1 MAQSV
6 TYWGAAIWS
15 LSGKSGHGS
24 HAGWLMVTH
33 CAGSA
38 ALLHQVK
45 GRNFYIDICPYYSYC
60 IILAPVKD
68 MPRRHT
74 VSWERGRCPRA
85 GLQPAPGR
93 LGYHVSR
100 HYDRGGR
107 CFPGL
112 GQAKAGNARAD
123 RVPGSLA

>member
-1 MAQSV
+1 MRV
-6 TYWGAAIWS
+6 TAGLDPAVHAVPLASPVSPHPCRSRTSAWIR
-15 LSGKSGHGS
+15 GS
-24 HAGWLMVTH
+24 SPRMTSQMVRHFFLDT
-33 CAGSA
+33 C
-38 ALLHQVK
+38 L
-45 GRNFYIDICPYYSYC
+45 YYSY
-60 IILAPVKD
+60 ITILAPVKD
-68 MPRRHT
+68 MTRRHT

-112 GQAKAGNARAD
+112 GQAKAGNALSD